1 MIRLEMVPM
10 TWERTKK
17 AQSRFSRVD
26 SSAFSSTPSF
36 HDRRQRLNYRFL
48 AVFVA
53 YMFQH
58 GTGSLGATAAE
69 SVIELIDA
77 HGVRALV
84 AREDHFAR
92 TSGNPVDR
100 VHHD

>member
-1 MIRLEMVPM
+1 M
-10 TWERTKK
+10 TRERTKK